1 MDIDKLKSKAQEDLA
16 LLYLRLN
23 GFFVTGFIAHS
34 PIHGH
39 NLTEIDALALRMP
52 HSAEPEREVG
62 PHGLL
67 DLSSNHAD
75 LIICEVKSR
84 GEPLRFNAALTEDP
98 RAAAAVLRWSGLF
111 LEDEL
116 PELVTRLQAALAPN
130 PLRSAAPPSATGP
143 RGTRVRGLLF
153 APERDKRYTN
163 QSWFVTGPELFE
175 YVHRCLS
182 PTQPRSEC
190 SVSYDFG
197 LWGDREPIIRYF
209 KDRRGQDAGSMDQ
222 LYGVLGIR
230 S

>member
-1 MDIDKLKSKAQEDLA
+1 
-16 LLYLRLN
+16 
-23 GFFVTGFIAHS
+23 
-34 PIHGH
+34 
-39 NLTEIDALALRMP
+39 
-52 HSAEPEREVG
+52 
-62 PHGLL
+62 
-67 DLSSNHAD
+67 
-75 LIICEVKSR
+75 
-84 GEPLRFNAALTEDP
+84 RFNAALTEDP

-116 PELVTRLQAALAPN
+116 PELATKLQAVLAPN
-130 PLRSAAPPSATGP
+130 PLPSAAPPSATGP

-163 QSWFVTGPELFE
+163 QPWFVTGPELFQ

-182 PTQPRSEC
+182 RTYPRSGC

-197 LWGDREPIIRYF
+197 LWGAHEPIVRYF
-209 KDRRGQDAGSMDQ
+209 KERRGQDAGSMDQ